1 MNIFQR
7 LENIYLF
14 NIKKNKYIKMGCI
27 EASNES
33 KLPTLLCEFVQ
44 GNEEQKNYC
53 IDLKNNFRH
62 QKTIGFEIK
71 ESDNFT
77 ISFLI
82 RGKKTVIQSEP
93 TLNSEM
99 RDKTLQEAYK
109 LLQ

>member
-1 MNIFQR
+1 
-7 LENIYLF
+7 
-14 NIKKNKYIKMGCI
+14 MGCI
-27 EASNES
+27 EASGGS

-53 IDLKNNFRH
+53 IDLKNNFKH

-71 ESDNFT
+71 ESDNFI

-82 RGKKTVIQSEP
+82 KGKKTVIQSVP
-93 TLNSEM
+93 TLTQEM